1 MNNEEKSLHK
11 SSINWYPGHMAKTLR
26 EIKEDIKLVDI
37 VVIVLDARVPF
48 ASLNLDVYEIVKTKT
63 VIMVFNKADL
73 ANPLALKRA
82 EEKYKAEGCYT
93 VRTNSMIGEGIDTL
107 TKTIRNIG
115 EKVKYGNKTSDSYK
129 LVKKVY
135 RTLIVGI
142 PNVGKSSLINRISGK
157 KSAEVGNKPG
167 VTKQKQW
174 IKVTHDIEF
183 MDTPGLLSKNISHDG
198 KGIKLALAG
207 TIKDDVV
214 DMEILALDLINILTA
229 DRLYNSMLKD
239 RYGLG
244 EEIES
249 LSAFD
254 ILELI
259 GRKRGAL
266 LKGDSV
272 DIEKAARLLIEDYRT
287 GKIGK
292 ISLE

>member
-1 MNNEEKSLHK
+1 MSEEKLTK
-11 SSINWYPGHMAKTLR
+11 VGINWYPGHMAKTLK
-26 EIKEDIKLVDI
+26 EIKDDIRLVDI
-37 VVIVLDARVPF
+37 VVIVLDARVPY
-48 ASLNLDVYEIVKTKT
+48 ASLNLDVYEIVKSKT

-73 ANPLALKRA
+73 ANPIALKRA
-82 EEKYKAEGCYT
+82 EEKYKSQGCY
-93 VRTNSMIGEGIDTL
+93 VCRTNSMMGEGIENL
-107 TKTIRNIG
+107 TKTIRTIG

-129 LVKKVY
+129 MLKKVY

-174 IKVTHDIEF
+174 IKVARDIEL
-183 MDTPGLLSKNISHDG
+183 MDTPGLLSKNISQDG
-198 KGIKLALAG
+198 KGFKLALAG

-214 DMEILALDLINILTA
+214 DMEILALELINILTA
-229 DRLYNSMLKD
+229 DKLYCAMFKD

-244 EEIES
+244 EEIEP
-249 LSAFD
+249 LSDFEL
-254 ILELI
+254 LELV

-266 LKGDSV
+266 LKGDAV
-272 DIEKAARLLIEDYRT
+272 DLEKASRILIEDYRT

>member
-1 MNNEEKSLHK
+1 MSNKEKSLSK
-11 SSINWYPGHMAKTLR
+11 SVINWYPGHMAKTLR

-48 ASLNLDVYEIVKTKT
+48 ASLNLDVYEIVKAKT

-73 ANPLALKRA
+73 ANNIALKKA

-93 VRTNSMIGEGIDTL
+93 VRTNSMTGEGIETL
-107 TKTIRNIG
+107 TKTIRSIG

-129 LVKKVY
+129 LLKKVY

-174 IKVTHDIEF
+174 IKVAHDIEL

-198 KGIKLALAG
+198 KGVKLALSG

-214 DMEILALDLINILTA
+214 DMEILALELINILTA
-229 DRLYNSMLKD
+229 DRLYTAMLKD

-249 LSAFD
+249 LNDFE
-254 ILELI
+254 ILELV

-266 LKGDSV
+266 LKGDAV
-272 DIEKAARLLIEDYRT
+272 DVEKTARLLIEDYRT